1 MSYIPPENPLDF
13 DFVDEGYIPEE
24 NPMDFDFSPLAPV
37 EIDKIISRGIILRG
51 VIFK

>member
-1 MSYIPPENPLDF
+1 MGYTPPENPLDF
-13 DFVDEGYIPEE
+13 DFTEEGYIPEE

-37 EIDKIISRGIILRG
+37 VVDKITPRGVILRG